1 MNVSDLFIKDIQRQI
16 NGVVKAGQLDEESIW
31 QELDEFVVTTEL
43 DQHVRLFFDR
53 YGESLSAR
61 GSGASETNGVWISG
75 FFGSGKSHFIKI
87 LSHLIENRE
96 HNYRGDTKHAVEFF
110 EDKIKDATVLGDIKK
125 AVESATDVLL
135 FNIDDKASSADG
147 ENAVLA
153 VFLRMLN
160 QRAGYSPDHAHIA
173 HMERNLDKQG
183 KLEVFTSE
191 FERLTGKSWLS
202 DRDAYEF
209 TRDEVIQALMVATSQ
224 SEESC
229 AVLIDNSDN
238 NFSLTVENFANW
250 VLEFIDKDDD
260 NRRIIFLVDE
270 VGQFIGGDSR
280 LMLKLQTITEQL
292 GTVCNGRAWVVVTSQ
307 EDVYAVLGGMD
318 RNDPGFSKIQG
329 RFHTRMSLSGS
340 NVDEVLKE
348 RLLKKN
354 DDAVRELTQV
364 FAENG
369 DIIRNQLSFR
379 DIGTTYKEF
388 AESNDFVETYPF
400 IPYQF
405 RLLQRIF
412 ESIRKAGAT
421 GVHLSQAERSLLDA
435 FQSAAK
441 SICDNGVGVLA
452 PLYLFYPSIQSFLDT
467 SVKRTID
474 QARENDGLEDFDIN
488 VLQVLFL
495 IRYVDEMQANI
506 DNLVTLCV
514 DQIDTDRL
522 SLKKTIGG
530 SLVRL
535 EANSL
540 VSRNG
545 DIYQFLTNEERD
557 ISREIKKILIA
568 PGDQIKLLSSI
579 IFRDALRDNRKHK
592 FTLTKKDI
600 PFIRV
605 CDGHPVDHSGT
616 GELTFSII
624 TPLDDN
630 YSTASD
636 QKCILDS
643 STDGGRI
650 LVRLDDNNSLG
661 AELESYLK
669 TDKYIKT
676 KDSSILP
683 TTTQKILKELALDNQ
698 NRRTALANMLEQL
711 LVDGQYFVAGEKL
724 VTKSTTG
731 ISLMADALEYL
742 IENTFTKLSYL
753 QHLTENPLKEISAIL
768 KSDDTAQLSL
778 EIEKPEYN
786 PRAVDDIR
794 EYIRLKSSVDQQII
808 LYDTCFG
815 RYSDR
820 PFGWPEWETALC
832 ITRLYNSSELI
843 FLQAGEKVRSENVYS
858 CLSET
863 KNWKKITIKPR
874 ISTDGAIV
882 SNARE
887 LGNSIFHQMGPDS
900 EDKLFEFLANSL
912 ESWKSSLT
920 GNLLV
925 ADNTDYPGA
934 DLIKTCLTAIKP
946 LLSVVDTNQFLERFV
961 ESQSD
966 MEQLSTDYHILDSF
980 YTTQKQMW
988 DKMLRQSS
996 GFTAN
1001 KTQLSTN
1008 NEANEALEQIDAI
1021 RSNPAPYSDVAKLSG
1036 LLATVKHANDAL
1048 IKDHRQTTDEIVNRE
1063 IALTESELSKVSA
1076 DDTLTGSCV
1085 SPLKQ
1090 LLSAITKEDSIPHLI
1105 QMGESAVQ
1113 LKDHALA
1120 AIDRFVNAEVTDGNG
1135 PGPGTVFKKPK
1146 IVEPSKLVENGYIE
1160 TAEDVIEF
1168 IDKLKAVLDKAIE
1181 ADERVDIR

>member
-1 MNVSDLFIKDIQRQI
+1 MKVSDLFFKDIRRHI
-16 NGVVKAGQLDEESIW
+16 NGVVKAGAVDEGSIW

-61 GSGASETNGVWISG
+61 GSEGSEQNGVWISG

-87 LSHLIENRE
+87 LSHLVENRE
-96 HNYRGDTKHAVEFF
+96 HSYGGESKYAVDFF
-110 EDKIKDATVLGDIKK
+110 QQKIKDATVLGDIKK

-135 FNIDDKASSADG
+135 FNIDDKASSSDG

-153 VFLRMLN
+153 VFLKMLN

-173 HMERNLDKQG
+173 HMERNLQKLG
-183 KLEVFTSE
+183 KLDIFTTE
-191 FERLTGKSWLS
+191 YERLTGNSWLS
-202 DRDAYEF
+202 ERDAYEF
-209 TRDEVIQALMVATSQ
+209 TRDEIIQALMVATSQ

-229 AVLIDNSDN
+229 TVLIDNSDD

-250 VLEFIDKDDD
+250 VLEFLDQDGN
-260 NRRIIFLVDE
+260 NRRMIFLVDE
-270 VGQFIGGDSR
+270 VGQFIGGDTR

-307 EDVYAVLGGMD
+307 EDVDAVLGGMD

-329 RFHTRMSLSGS
+329 RFRTRMSLSGS

-354 DDAVRELTQV
+354 DKAVDELTQL
-364 FAENG
+364 FTENG

-388 AESNDFVETYPF
+388 TDPGDFVETYPF

-421 GVHLSQAERSLLDA
+421 GVHLSEAERSLLDA
-435 FQSAAK
+435 FQIAAK
-441 SICDNGVGVLA
+441 SICDKGIGVLV
-452 PLYLFYPSIQSFLDT
+452 PLYLFYPSIKTFLDT
-467 SVKRTID
+467 GVKRTID
-474 QARENDGLEDFDIN
+474 QAQDNDSLEDFDIH

-522 SLKKTIGG
+522 SLKKTIGE

-535 EANSL
+535 EFNSL

-557 ISREIKKILIA
+557 ISREIKKLLISQA
-568 PGDQIKLLSSI
+568 DQVKLLSSI

-592 FTLTKKDI
+592 FNATKKDI

-605 CDGHPVDHSGT
+605 CDGHPFDHSAA
-616 GELTFSII
+616 GELTFSVI
-624 TPLDDN
+624 TPLEDN
-630 YSTASD
+630 YESAID
-636 QKCILDS
+636 AKCLLDS
-643 STDGGRI
+643 AADGGRI
-650 LVRLDDNNSLG
+650 LVRLDDNDALG
-661 AELESYLK
+661 AELETYLK
-669 TDKYIKT
+669 TEKYIKT

-683 TTTQKILKELALDNQ
+683 PTTQKIIRELAVDNQ
-698 NRRTALANMLEQL
+698 SRRTTLANMLEQL
-711 LVDGQYFVAGEKL
+711 LVDGHYFVAGEKL
-724 VTKSTTG
+724 QTKSTNA
-731 ISLMADALEYL
+731 ISIMGDALEYL
-742 IENTFTKLSYL
+742 INNTFTKMSYL
-753 QHLTENPLKEISAIL
+753 QHLTDNPLKEINAII

-786 PRAVDDIR
+786 PRAVEDIR
-794 EYIRLKSSVDQQII
+794 EYIQLKSSVDQQIV
-808 LYDTCFG
+808 LFDMCFE

-820 PFGWPEWETALC
+820 PYGWPEWETALC
-832 ITRLYNSSELI
+832 VTRLYMSGELV
-843 FLQAGEKVRSENVYS
+843 FLQAGEKIRSENVYS

-900 EDKLFEFLANSL
+900 EDRLFEFLVKEF
-912 ESWKSSLT
+912 ESWRSSLT
-920 GNLLV
+920 GYLQV
-925 ADNTDYPGA
+925 AENTDYPGA
-934 DLIKTCLTAIKP
+934 DLINTCLTAIKP

-961 ESQSD
+961 DSQPD
-966 MEQLSTDYHILDSF
+966 MEQLSTDYHILHSF

-988 DKMLRQSS
+988 DKMLRQTS

-1008 NEANEALEQIDAI
+1008 LEANEALEQITAI
-1021 RSNPAPYSDVAKLSG
+1021 RSNHAPYSDVAKLSG
-1036 LLATVKHANDAL
+1036 LLATVKQANDAL
-1048 IKDHRQTTDEIVNRE
+1048 IKDYRQATDEIVKRE
-1063 IALTESELSKVSA
+1063 IALTESELTKVSA

-1090 LLSAITKEDSIPHLI
+1090 LLSEITKEDSIPHLI
-1105 QMGESAVQ
+1105 QMGDNAVQ
-1113 LKDHALA
+1113 FKDQALA
-1120 AIDRFVNAEVTDGNG
+1120 AIEQFVNAAVPGGDKPS
-1135 PGPGTVFKKPK
+1135 PGPVFKKPK

-1168 IDKLKAVLDKAIE
+1168 IDKLKEVLEKAIE